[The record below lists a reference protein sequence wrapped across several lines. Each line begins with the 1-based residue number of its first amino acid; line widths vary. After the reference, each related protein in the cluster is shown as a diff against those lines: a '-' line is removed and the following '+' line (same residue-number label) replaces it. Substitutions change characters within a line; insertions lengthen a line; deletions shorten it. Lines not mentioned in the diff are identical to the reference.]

1 MTANSTVIDYG
12 TAPMHDGVSCQG
24 FVNNEDID
32 DLDGTLTYAHTY
44 RQFDDVGEYTITPGG
59 LTSDNYDISFLPGT
73 LEVRP
78 RTVTLTWHNTEG
90 RIYADNEG
98 AITATVSNAVNGDRI
113 GVTVTGG
120 ELTAGTHTAAATGLT
135 GDKAKN
141 YQLSTVDADR
151 TVQYTVAQAAQTL
164 TFAQQG
170 SLTRTYGDDAFS
182 NAASSNRR
190 DGGSITYASSRESV
204 ATVASDGTVTIHA
217 AGEATITATAAE
229 TANYQQSAASY
240 TLRVSPKCVTI
251 TGLQAES
258 KTYDGTAAAVITG
271 TPALSGL
278 MAGDD
283 VTVDA
288 SRAAAAF
295 ADADAGTGKAVLL
308 SGYALTGA
316 DAANYTLIAQPAGI
330 TADIT

>member
-1 MTANSTVIDYG
+1 
-12 TAPMHDGVSCQG
+12 
-24 FVNNEDID
+24 
-32 DLDGTLTYAHTY
+32 
-44 RQFDDVGEYTITPGG
+44 
-59 LTSDNYDISFLPGT
+59 
-73 LEVRP
+73 
-78 RTVTLTWHNTEG
+78 
-90 RIYADNEG
+90 
-98 AITATVSNAVNGDRI
+98 
-113 GVTVTGG
+113 
-120 ELTAGTHTAAATGLT
+120 
-135 GDKAKN
+135 
-141 YQLSTVDADR
+141 
-151 TVQYTVAQAAQTL
+151 VQYTVAQAAQTL

-170 SLTRTYGDDAFS
+170 SLTKTYGDDAFS
-182 NAASSNRR
+182 NAASNNCR

-204 ATVASDGTVTIHA
+204 ATVASDGTVTIH

-240 TLRVSPKCVTI
+240 TLRVSPKGVTI
-251 TGLQAES
+251 TGLQVES

-295 ADADAGTGKAVLL
+295 ADADAGTGKTVLL

-316 DAANYTLIAQPAGI
+316 DAANYTLIAQPTGI
-330 TADIT
+330 TADITKAAITVTPDAAKAVQEAKAGKVEYRLDKTNIIHCPIGKVSFGSEKLFENYSALIGAIIKAKPAAAKGQYIKSCVAASTMGPGVKMNANKQL

>member
-1 MTANSTVIDYG
+1 M
-12 TAPMHDGVSCQG
+12 
-24 FVNNEDID
+24 
-32 DLDGTLTYAHTY
+32 
-44 RQFDDVGEYTITPGG
+44 GEYTITPGG

-78 RTVTLTWHNTEG
+78 RTVTLAWHNTEG

-182 NAASSNRR
+182 NAASNNRR

-229 TANYQQSAASY
+229 TANYQQ
-240 TLRVSPKCVTI
+240 R
-251 TGLQAES
+251 G
-258 KTYDGTAAAVITG
+258 
-271 TPALSGL
+271 
-278 MAGDD
+278 
-283 VTVDA
+283 
-288 SRAAAAF
+288 
-295 ADADAGTGKAVLL
+295 VLHPE
-308 SGYALTGA
+308 GVPEGRHHHR
-316 DAANYTLIAQPAGI
+316 PAGGKQDLRRHCRRRHHRH
-330 TADIT
+330 TRPLRSDGRG